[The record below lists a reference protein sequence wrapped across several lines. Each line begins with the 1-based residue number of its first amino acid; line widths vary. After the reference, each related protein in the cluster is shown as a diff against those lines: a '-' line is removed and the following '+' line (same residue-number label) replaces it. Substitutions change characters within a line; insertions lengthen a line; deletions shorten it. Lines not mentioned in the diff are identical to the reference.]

1 MSLEQAGYYGA
12 VKAGLLPS
20 HCSACPIH
28 TRSCGSAP
36 PRPYLLIGLLAMTDS
51 SGSQWLL
58 PLSANEKGEA
68 EALVHSAG
76 RRSGSGKY

>member
-1 MSLEQAGYYGA
+1 MVPSRQACSRATALRVQFTHAA
-12 VKAGLLPS
+12 VV
-20 HCSACPIH
+20 
-28 TRSCGSAP
+28 R